1 MSRAISWYAH
11 KERGST
17 LGIRF
22 TVWFYRRLGA
32 GIARL
37 LIYPIVSYFFLTD
50 AASRRASRRF
60 LARVHAC
67 PEGARTLGG
76 VPGIKSVFRHHLEF
90 GFSILDRA
98 GFWMRDASDFEI
110 RIHGN
115 EHLKRIV
122 DEKRGALV
130 LGSHLGSFDVMRV
143 AADTASPIRI
153 NVLMFTRHA
162 ARINAIFDQLSANQP
177 GNQAKVRVIPIEHGS
192 IQHVLDARSCIRN
205 GEVVAILAD
214 RVPPG
219 ESHRVSIAKFLGE
232 SARFPTGPIF
242 FAEQLGCPVL
252 FMTGLRADTGGY
264 EIHVEPFA
272 DPIKIPSAERYAAV
286 ERYCQAY
293 ADLLASYC
301 TRAPYQWFNFFDFWA
316 GGESG
321 VAN

>member
-11 KERGST
+11 RERGSS
-17 LGIRF
+17 LGMRF

-37 LIYPIVSYFFLTD
+37 LVYPIVFYFFLTD

-60 LARVHAC
+60 LTRVHAH

-76 VPGIKSVFRHHLEF
+76 VPGIVSVFRHHLEF

-98 GFWMRDASDFEI
+98 GFWLRDTSGVEI
-110 RIHGN
+110 RIHGG

-143 AADTASPIRI
+143 AADEESPIRI

-162 ARINAIFDQLSANQP
+162 TRINAIFDQLAADQP
-177 GNQAKVRVIPIEHGS
+177 RDREKVRVIPVEHGS
-192 IQHVLDARSCIRN
+192 IQHILDARSCIRN

-232 SARFPTGPIF
+232 SARFPTGPIHV
-242 FAEQLGCPVL
+242 AELLGCPVL
-252 FMTGLRADTGGY
+252 FMTGLRTGAGRY
-264 EIHVEPFA
+264 EVHVEPFA
-272 DPIKIPSAERYAAV
+272 DPITIPSDDRCAAV
-286 ERYCQAY
+286 GRYCQAY

-301 TRAPYQWFNFFDFWA
+301 CRAPYQWFNFFDFWA

>member
-32 GIARL
+32 RIARL
-37 LIYPIVSYFFLTD
+37 LIYPIVFYFFLTD

-60 LARVHAC
+60 LTRVHAC
-67 PEGARTLGG
+67 SEGARTLGG
-76 VPGIKSVFRHHLEF
+76 VPGIKSMFRHHLEF
-90 GFSILDRA
+90 GFSILDRV
-98 GFWMRDASDFEI
+98 GFWMRNASDFEI
-110 RIHGN
+110 RIHGS
-115 EHLKRIV
+115 EHLRRIV

-143 AADTASPIRI
+143 AADSASPIRI

-162 ARINAIFDQLSANQP
+162 VRINAIFDQLSANQP
-177 GNQAKVRVIPIEHGS
+177 GDQAKVRVIPIEHGS
-192 IQHVLDARSCIRN
+192 LQHVFDARSCIRN

-252 FMTGLRADTGGY
+252 FMTGLRTGTGRY
-264 EIHVEPFA
+264 EVHVEPFA
-272 DPIKIPSAERYAAV
+272 DPIKIPSAERNAAV
-286 ERYCQAY
+286 GRYCQAY
-293 ADLLASYC
+293 ADILAGYC

-321 VAN
+321 DAN